1 MPLRGVDE
9 DGVSIEADGCT
20 DEEWSLLRERGRKER
35 GLKMPCCPA
44 RAVLKTSKLGTR
56 FFAHKARGACIWKA
70 ETEVHLYLKK
80 LAWRQHAKRD
90 GRLQTEVGGLT
101 PDGEKWTADVFAWK
115 DKEKV
120 AVEVQWSGQS
130 VEQTWRRQ
138 RRYYKSGIKGIPA
151 YPRHSA
157 CGDVCSQYVPN
168 EGVTAMGFK
177 VASRVRG
184 LSDEAFRE
192 AFGTE
197 EQCRT
202 ALVRLRWPDGFVC
215 PCCGHREHCV
225 LAGRGLY
232 QCNRCK
238 KQTSP
243 TAGTIF
249 HATKL
254 PLTLWFAAIHLIVTA
269 KNGISSVELG
279 RRLGVKQPTAW
290 TVKHKIM
297 AVMARREGGT
307 RLTGRVEMD
316 DAYLGGVRSGGKRG
330 RGAAGKTPF
339 VAAVSTSPEGRPGKL
354 KLAPVKGFRKREIA
368 RGAKHW
374 LAPGAAVV
382 TDGLGCW
389 GALDEAACSHRAI
402 RTGSGRQAAR
412 MASFKWV
419 NTTLGNIKSAI
430 TGTYRKLGP
439 DHAGRYLASF
449 AWRYNRRYQLETMIP
464 RFVHSAARTEPMP
477 YRLLIAG

>member
-1 MPLRGVDE
+1 MTDGLGCWSALDE
-9 DGVSIEADGCT
+9 AACSHQAIRTGS
-20 DEEWSLLRERGRKER
+20 GRQA
-35 GLKMPCCPA
+35 A
-44 RAVLKTSKLGTR
+44 RMASFKWVNTTLGNIKSAITGTYRKLGPDHAGR
-56 FFAHKARGACIWKA
+56 
-70 ETEVHLYLKK
+70 YLASF
-80 LAWRQHAKRD
+80 AWRYNRRYQ
-90 GRLQTEVGGLT
+90 LQTM
-101 PDGEKWTADVFAWK
+101 
-115 DKEKV
+115 
-120 AVEVQWSGQS
+120 
-130 VEQTWRRQ
+130 
-138 RRYYKSGIKGIPA
+138 IP
-151 YPRHSA
+151 RFVHSA
-157 CGDVCSQYVPN
+157 ARTQPLPYRLGDVCSQYVLH
-168 EGVTAMGFK
+168 EGVTVMGFK

-192 AFGTE
+192 AFGTK
-197 EQCRT
+197 EQCRA

-254 PLTLWFAAIHLIVTA
+254 PLTLWFAAIHLVVMA

-290 TVKHKIM
+290 AVKHKIM
-297 AVMARREGGT
+297 AVMARREGET

-339 VAAVSTSPEGRPGKL
+339 VAAVSTSPEGRPRKL

-389 GALDEAACSHRAI
+389 SALDEAACSHQAI

-449 AWRYNRRYQLETMIP
+449 AWRYNRRYQLQTMIP
-464 RFVHSAARTEPMP
+464 RFVHSAARTQPLP
-477 YRLLIAG
+477 YRLLIARCLSGISRKIFGPIAHPLALRQGDLRLAKHAGSLFG